1 MKGVSMNR
9 NHLFAGAVAL
19 AITVVGGVTPTI
31 LPAYAQAMTY
41 RFELVNDPLHVGP
54 KDIVQ
59 VRLVHGMENMPVND
73 AVIFETTADMGPGM
87 ESMTA
92 PVKAVSAKDGIYGF
106 AIEPGA
112 PGRWML
118 HLGAKVQGEPEPVR
132 GTVQLDLVK

>member
-1 MKGVSMNR
+1 MKGISMNR
-9 NHLFAGAVAL
+9 THLFAGAAAL
-19 AITVVGGVTPTI
+19 AITLAGSIT
-31 LPAYAQAMTY
+31 AYAQAMAY
-41 RFELVNDPLHVGP
+41 RFELVNDPLRVGP

-92 PVKAVSAKDGIYGF
+92 PVKAVSAKDGIYSF

-112 PGRWML
+112 PGRWLL